1 MKKITIIG
9 AACLCMLMSGCG
21 ALGTTGTTTTGS
33 TGSNSNG
40 GGLLGSVLGALGSAS
55 TVNSLANLVIGSV
68 KLSESDLYGTWK
80 YREPACAFTSE
91 NLLAKA
97 GGAVAAAQVN
107 EKLLPVYNQ
116 VGIKSSN
123 TYFTFNKDHSFE
135 AKVNGIPLSGSWTYD
150 QAASAVKMKTMLM
163 SMTGYVTRTTSG
175 LSYTFESKKLL
186 TVLQTLSSLSGNS
199 TLQAV
204 GDLSKNY
211 EGVRVGFDMK
221 K

>member
-1 MKKITIIG
+1 MKKLTIAM
-9 AACLCMLMSGCG
+9 AASLCLVMSGCG
-21 ALGTTGTTTTGS
+21 SLGTMGTTGTTGTAGTSAGS
-33 TGSNSNG
+33 V
-40 GGLLGSVLGALGSAS
+40 LGSVLGALGSAG

-80 YREPACAFTSE
+80 YQEPACAFTSE

-107 EKLLPVYNQ
+107 EKLLPAYNQ

-135 AKVNGIPLSGSWTYD
+135 AKLNGIPLSGTWTYD
-150 QAASAVKMKTMLM
+150 QSTSAVKMKTMLM

-199 TLQAV
+199 TVKAV

>member
-21 ALGTTGTTTTGS
+21 ALGTTGTTTGS
-33 TGSNSNG
+33 TSSSNG

-80 YREPACAFTSE
+80 YQEPACAFTSE

-107 EKLLPVYNQ
+107 EKLLPAYNQ

-135 AKVNGIPLSGSWTYD
+135 AKVNGIPLSGSWTYG
-150 QAASAVKMKTMLM
+150 QATSAVKMKSLLM

-199 TLQAV
+199 TLHTV
-204 GDLSKNY
+204 GNLSKNY